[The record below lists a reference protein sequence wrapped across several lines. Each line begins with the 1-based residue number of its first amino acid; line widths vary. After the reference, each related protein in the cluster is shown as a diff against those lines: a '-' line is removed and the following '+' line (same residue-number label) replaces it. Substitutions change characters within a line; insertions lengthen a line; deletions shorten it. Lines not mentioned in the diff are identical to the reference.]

1 MWSQRQIGEAEQ
13 EDGRARTRVRTLFG
27 SPLNGTAFHE
37 QHPWLFRWP
46 PLLFTL
52 FWITDRIRNHAH
64 SSWTTFAVFY
74 ATFLL
79 SFFRTF
85 SYHERYPR
93 FWLAVLFVLGYV
105 YVPFDHDAAGEF
117 VFPVVMSVFF
127 IRQPNVVAAMK
138 RFAAIELLSAAG
150 VALELRWLHVP
161 PIYAENIIF
170 YMVAIGLSNFA
181 YSRHM
186 LASEQLERA
195 NAEIEHLA
203 QVAERERIA
212 RDLHDLLGHTLTVIV
227 LKSDVANRL
236 FEVDPQLAHRE
247 IAEVEATARKA
258 LGEVREAVAGYR
270 AEGLPAEIAQAR
282 RTLASAG
289 VQLTTD
295 VEPTILSPDEE
306 NVLCLV
312 LREAVTNVIRHAQ
325 ATACRLELHR
335 DGSRLRM
342 TVADNGNGNAVS
354 EGNGLRGMRERL
366 AATGG
371 SLTRELA
378 PDGGTRLLAE
388 LPLGV
393 ARLEVSAAQ
402 TSVAHGP
409 PASRNL
415 ANKGLVQT

>member
-1 MWSQRQIGEAEQ
+1 MWSQKQIGEDGQ
-13 EDGRARTRVRTLFG
+13 GNGRARTLFG
-27 SPLNGTAFHE
+27 CTLNGTAFHE

-52 FWITDRIRNHAH
+52 FWITDRVRNHAP
-64 SSWTTFAVFY
+64 SSWAVFAVFY

-79 SFFRTF
+79 AFFRTF
-85 SYHERYPR
+85 SYHERHPR

-161 PIYAENIIF
+161 PIYAENVIF
-170 YMVAIGLSNFA
+170 YMVAIGLSNFE

-203 QVAERERIA
+203 QVSERERIA

-236 FEVDPQLAHRE
+236 FTLDPELAHRE

-258 LGEVREAVAGYR
+258 LAEVREAVTGYR
-270 AEGLPAEIAQAR
+270 AEGLPAEIVQAR

-295 VEPTILSPDEE
+295 VEPVVLPPAEE
-306 NVLCLV
+306 GVLCLV
-312 LREAVTNVIRHAQ
+312 LREAVTNVIRHAE

-335 DGSRLRM
+335 DGTRLLM
-342 TVADNGNGNAVS
+342 TVADNGKGSEAA

-366 AATGG
+366 TAQGG
-371 SLTRELA
+371 SLVRELSA
-378 PDGGTRLLAE
+378 NDGTRLLAE
-388 LPLGV
+388 LPLDV
-393 ARLEVSAAQ
+393 AGMQTAAARSSVVSG
-402 TSVAHGP
+402 SPGP
-409 PASRNL
+409 QAMVT
-415 ANKGLVQT
+415 NKGLLQT